1 MAVDLNKMK
10 NAVSNMV
17 AKSIYNV
24 TQNQKAKRGVIS
36 GGNVIIG
43 NKVLPYTAA
52 VDIFFKDGDAVWC
65 IISDGGKAVVV
76 GV

>member
-65 IISDGGKAVVV
+65 IISDGGRAVVV